1 MITPPAQEPDN
12 EPGSQT
18 LSVNWRWLA
27 AVLLYAA
34 GLSGMLMGVG
44 LSERPEAVDAG
55 LLTKA
60 YYSLGLF
67 VIGGLDLGTPAG
79 GPLIG
84 RALLWIAYFG
94 CPLLMASAVIEAV
107 LRVMRPG
114 RWQLR
119 MLADHI
125 VIVGAGELTTS
136 YLRILQ
142 AAVAAGTI
150 SKTDIVVIDDTI
162 DPIREEELKQ
172 TFGVQ
177 IFSGDIT
184 HRFIRKELKL
194 RKARQLV
201 FLGDDDFLAYE
212 AATKAL
218 ANYPVLSSRIV
229 IHCHNLRFMRSMQ
242 DTAVAKHCITFNS
255 YHLAAQGL
263 VQHAL
268 IEQFQQTAQ
277 RDVIII
283 AGFGRF
289 GQTVMEELDAIA
301 DEEIERMYVLD
312 IDANRRLLVA
322 EEQQR
327 IQGNYARVVLQGDI
341 SHPEVW
347 RKLADMEDLTAKQ
360 PTILLG
366 TGSAED
372 NLRTALWLKRKY
384 PNATVFARTNDI
396 SSLALEVGAEHDIGT
411 FSIKQLVED
420 NVPQKWLPVSTRR

>member
-1 MITPPAQEPDN
+1 
-12 EPGSQT
+12 
-18 LSVNWRWLA
+18 
-27 AVLLYAA
+27 
-34 GLSGMLMGVG
+34 
-44 LSERPEAVDAG
+44 
-55 LLTKA
+55 
-60 YYSLGLF
+60 
-67 VIGGLDLGTPAG
+67 
-79 GPLIG
+79 
-84 RALLWIAYFG
+84 
-94 CPLLMASAVIEAV
+94 MASAVIEAV

-125 VIVGAGELTTS
+125 VIVGCGELTTS

-142 AAVAAGTI
+142 SAVSAGTI
-150 SKTDIVVIDDTI
+150 SRTDIIVVDEAL
-162 DPIREEELKQ
+162 DPVRADELEQ
-172 TFGVQ
+172 TFGVKTL
-177 IFSGDIT
+177 SGDIT

-201 FLGDDDFLAYE
+201 FLGDNDFRAYE

-218 ANYPVLSSRIV
+218 ADYPGLASRIV
-229 IHCHNLRFMRSMQ
+229 LHCHNLRFMRSMQ
-242 DTAVAKHCITFNS
+242 DTAVTRHCTTFNS

-263 VQHAL
+263 VRHAL
-268 IEQFQQTAQ
+268 IEQFQQTKQ
-277 RDVIII
+277 RDVIVI

-301 DEEIERMYVLD
+301 DAEIEKMYVLD

-327 IQGNYARVVLQGDI
+327 IRGNYERVVLQGDI
-341 SHPEVW
+341 SHPDVW
-347 RKLADMEDLTAKQ
+347 RKLTDMEDLDAKE

-384 PNATVFARTNDI
+384 PNAMIFARTNDI
-396 SSLALEVGAEHDIGT
+396 SRLALDIGAEHNIGT

-420 NVPQKWLPVSTRR
+420 NVPQDWLPISTRR